1 MRTIDKIILHCSASP
16 NGKDFDVKDCDNW
29 HLERGFRRKE
39 TERLLFNPHLFA
51 VGYHY
56 WIKIDGTI
64 QSGRQVSE
72 VGAHCAGLNST
83 SIGLCMVGTDKFT
96 TFQWSALEELV
107 RMLGLTYP
115 GINNVIGHYQT
126 PTGIAQGKKCP
137 EFDVEKWMESSY
149 TTPKEHLLT

>member
-39 TERLLFNPHLFA
+39 TDRLLFNPHLFA

-56 WIKIDGTI
+56 WIKTDGTI

-72 VGAHCAGLNST
+72 IGAHCSGLNST
-83 SIGLCMVGTDKFT
+83 SIGICLVGTDKFSQL
-96 TFQWSALEELV
+96 QWAALAELV
-107 RMLGLTYP
+107 YMLKQTYP
-115 GINNVIGHYQT
+115 VSRILGHSET
-126 PTGIAQGKKCP
+126 PTGIGHGKTCP
-137 EFDVEKWMESSY
+137 NIDMALWRSSDGLVQ
-149 TTPKEHLLT
+149 KEHLLT